1 MSLEEGDKSG
11 ASPEGKKKSRVEKK
25 KMVVDVTNSGSDE
38 SFDEKN
44 LDRLLLSDKDDIS
57 AFKQFS

>member
-1 MSLEEGDKSG
+1 
-11 ASPEGKKKSRVEKK
+11 
-25 KMVVDVTNSGSDE
+25 MVVDVTNSGSDE